1 MKKLCLII
9 VFLVLFGIN
18 AFGEEDKEEVDFL
31 LFWPNLSDRFVNETR
46 AGAQLDNI
54 ANYLKN
60 KELTAGQIH
69 IYGYAAHAMVD
80 IDLFVL
86 SVERANF
93 ILNEL
98 VKRGVSRD
106 LFASPIGYGA
116 TSVWGNN
123 TSEEA
128 RYLNR
133 RVRVVLDGTILTPE
147 ITTVIEI
154 EAEPEPELQIAAK
167 EPVVKEKTEFK
178 FPLWP
183 LLFLLLLPLFFL
195 LFRKRDKKPK
205 EKKERPAA
213 PPKVKPAPAP
223 VAEKTPAPQHVPQA
237 ASVVT
242 PVSAP
247 VAEKTPEPQPVVP
260 PVLKPQTAPAD
271 APVETVVDIVDLEEI
286 IRKRAYYYFLGHCDQ
301 YWNMDEDWYTAL
313 PKVRAEYERNGYQ
326 TYIEN
331 GTWWAKKT
339 EIIR

>member
-18 AFGEEDKEEVDFL
+18 VFGEEDQEEVDFL

-46 AGAQLDNI
+46 ASAQLDNI
-54 ANYLKN
+54 ANYLKS
-60 KELTAGQIH
+60 KELTSEQIH
-69 IYGYAAHAMVD
+69 IYGYAAYAMVD

-98 VKRGVSRD
+98 VRRGVSRN

-133 RVRVVLDGTILTPE
+133 RVRVVVDGTILTPE
-147 ITTVIEI
+147 ITTIIEI
-154 EAEPEPELQIAAK
+154 ETEPEPEPQIAAK
-167 EPVVKEKTEFK
+167 EAVVKEKTEFK

-205 EKKERPAA
+205 EKKERPAV
-213 PPKVKPAPAP
+213 PPKVKPA
-223 VAEKTPAPQHVPQA
+223 PAPQHVPQA
-237 ASVVT
+237 ASVV
-242 PVSAP
+242 AP
-247 VAEKTPEPQPVVP
+247 VAEKSPEPQPRP
-260 PVLKPQTAPAD
+260 EPQTVPEPQPASAD
-271 APVETVVDIVDLEEI
+271 SPEETIVDIVDLEEI
-286 IRKRAYYYFLGHCDQ
+286 IRKRAYYYFLGHCDE

-313 PKVRAEYERNGYQ
+313 PKVRAEYERDGYQ
-326 TYIEN
+326 TYMEN
-331 GTWWAKKT
+331 GTWWAKKI
-339 EIIR
+339 EIKR